1 MERKI
6 LFVSY
11 TSERTGP
18 TISLLLLLKHLRK
31 YYHVAVLLPSN
42 GLFSETLQHEQIP
55 YFSFPDLTK
64 RAIPAI
70 YSLIK
75 REKYDLVY
83 GNSTHGSSRNAFI
96 AAKLARVPFICHVR
110 ALATGRPW
118 YKSLFLNFV
127 DAVIAVSQACVD
139 SLGGRV
145 VNHKLHVVHNGIE
158 IVDSIHKYT
167 TRKKI
172 AGELDLFNKSP
183 IIITAGHVKPLKGQ
197 HYSLQVVYEII
208 KKMKSTVL
216 LLVGSHNRDRVYV
229 QKINSLIKSK
239 GLEKQVRL
247 LGFRNDVLDLLSLA
261 DIYLHTSLEEAHPRS
276 ILEAMTCGLPVVAFS
291 VGGITETV
299 VEGQT
304 GYLVPSGD
312 VPALSLAIEKLV
324 ADKALRKQFGKNG
337 YNRVRECFLAE
348 KTAHQVGE
356 IIDSV
361 LRDRK

>member
-1 MERKI
+1 
-6 LFVSY
+6 
-11 TSERTGP
+11 
-18 TISLLLLLKHLRK
+18 
-31 YYHVAVLLPSN
+31 
-42 GLFSETLQHEQIP
+42 
-55 YFSFPDLTK
+55 
-64 RAIPAI
+64 
-70 YSLIK
+70 
-75 REKYDLVY
+75 
-83 GNSTHGSSRNAFI
+83 
-96 AAKLARVPFICHVR
+96 
-110 ALATGRPW
+110 
-118 YKSLFLNFV
+118 
-127 DAVIAVSQACVD
+127 
-139 SLGGRV
+139 
-145 VNHKLHVVHNGIE
+145 
-158 IVDSIHKYT
+158 
-167 TRKKI
+167 
-172 AGELDLFNKSP
+172 
-183 IIITAGHVKPLKGQ
+183 
-197 HYSLQVVYEII
+197 
-208 KKMKSTVL
+208 MKSTVL